1 MKRIIK
7 VDFHVHSRA
16 SRDSLTDGEKLFRRA
31 GELGLGKLIL
41 TDHNTISGAL
51 ELWKAH
57 PDDVIVGEVDKYFLL
72 RIITD
77 DLGQFIE
84 CAGGNDHFLVIVV
97 LFEGSFLERH
107 TMSVQ

>member
-16 SRDSLTDGEKLFRRA
+16 SGDSLTDGEKLFRRA

-41 TDHNTISGAL
+41 TDHNTVSGAL

-57 PDDVIVGEVDKYFLL
+57 PDGVIVGGERLTTKGEILAFLYG
-72 RIITD
+72 RSARKESSRWKPFS
-77 DLGQFIE
+77 G
-84 CAGGNDHFLVIVV
+84 
-97 LFEGSFLERH
+97 
-107 TMSVQ
+107 